1 MNLSLKKITRAGIGA
16 LIFALV
22 LGLGLVQPAKADD
35 KFDQNLDFVPDC
47 NADGPVSVPA
57 GTQMEVFNFDGLTG
71 VITRDCTVTLA
82 GEDSELNLAEFT
94 DLAFCD
100 SVDEDGVC
108 VGPFYDFIILAAAP
122 GFEIEIQVKKNSII
136 QANNFT
142 VTIGLPPGAE
152 EAEAQFEEDF
162 CLVLHGNL
170 SLTMNTGTDGGGD
183 VQLKKFDDLS
193 SDKLCDGGAGQFN
206 IDVAGNITLSV
217 GGGDSE
223 IQIEE
228 SNHIR
233 AGGNISV
240 SGAGVK
246 SQVQTKKNVTLDA
259 GGNITLEATDP
270 FSEVQAE
277 DSNTFIANGS
287 ITLEVGAN
295 GKLEVKKDY
304 FFNADADNAG
314 GGAISILHDAG
325 TSCKVEDP
333 GTLGADCP

>member
-1 MNLSLKKITRAGIGA
+1 MKHELKMITRAGIGA

-47 NADGPVSVPA
+47 NADGAVSVPA

-142 VTIGLPPGAE
+142 VTIGLPLGAE

-162 CLVLHGNL
+162 CLVLQGNL
-170 SLTMNTGTDGGGD
+170 TLSMNTGTDEGGD
-183 VQLKKFDDLS
+183 VQFKKITVLDPLAPCG
-193 SDKLCDGGAGQFN
+193 LPN
-206 IDVAGNITLSV
+206 IDMDGNITLSV
-217 GGGDSE
+217 GGADSE

-228 SNHIR
+228 SNYIR
-233 AGGNISV
+233 AGGNITV
-240 SGAGVK
+240 TGDGEK
-246 SQVQTKKNVTLDA
+246 SQVQSKKEVTLVA
-259 GGNITLEATDP
+259 GGNITLEATGDT
-270 FSEVQAE
+270 SEVQAE
-277 DSNTFIANGS
+277 DANIFIADGD
-287 ITLEVGAN
+287 ITLEVGEN
-295 GKLEVKKDY
+295 GKLEVKKDSV
-304 FFNADADNAG
+304 FTANADGVG